1 MALYK
6 KYYRTQHARLKA
18 KTKKISQLELS
29 QWAEK
34 ARKAREL
41 TADGRYSLE
50 EFEKFL
56 KGEESEI
63 KIP

>member
-1 MALYK
+1 MALFNKHYK
-6 KYYRTQHARLKA
+6 TQHARMRA
-18 KTKKISQLELS
+18 KNVRITKQELNA
-29 QWAEK
+29 WTER